1 MNKILCLLII
11 LLVIILV
18 RKLISNDLINEKF
31 IPYQTYPK
39 TIYQKWNSGSQPL
52 NYYNYP
58 IYRKPYR
65 TGFVYDQSYPFPH
78 KNSLGF
84 EPKTP

>member
-1 MNKILCLLII
+1 MNNFLFLLII
-11 LLVIILV
+11 LLSSIIL
-18 RKLISNDLINEKF
+18 KQLIKEDF

-39 TIYQKWNSGSQPL
+39 TIYQKWRSGSQPL

-65 TGFVYDQSYPFPH
+65 TGFVYDQSYPYPI

-84 EPKTP
+84 ELSNN